1 MNKRYRFSCEGSH
14 FYKEVLMSH
23 FVFITGFIALALVL
37 CLIILLI
44 RRLSADER
52 DGKDQRKNHQD

>member
-1 MNKRYRFSCEGSH
+1 
-14 FYKEVLMSH
+14 MSH

-44 RRLSADER
+44 RRLLADER
-52 DGKDQRKNHQD
+52 DRKEQREHKDDK